1 MNIFIYE
8 TVCIWAI
15 QRPEDTIFKYAGM
28 FAVLFTKFPV
38 EIQKATFGVQI
49 NVAQMNE

>member
-15 QRPEDTIFKYAGM
+15 QRPQDTIFKYAHT
-28 FAVLFTKFPV
+28 FAEALAKSPV
-38 EIQKATFGVQI
+38 EVKKASFGDQVCM
-49 NVAQMNE
+49 AQMN